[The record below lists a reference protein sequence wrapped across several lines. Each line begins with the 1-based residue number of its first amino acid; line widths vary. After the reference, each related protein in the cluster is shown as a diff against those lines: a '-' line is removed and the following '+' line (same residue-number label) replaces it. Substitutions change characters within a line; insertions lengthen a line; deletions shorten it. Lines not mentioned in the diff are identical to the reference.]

1 MLYDQHQINAQLP
14 RVTVE
19 KGQQLVDQQAVT
31 ELSVEDNGATLSAKV
46 ADHDP
51 NSNDLNENNSNER
64 VFISIHPQRKN
75 IFTTECSCDME
86 ENCSHV
92 AAVLL
97 YRLSI
102 DSTKRQR
109 QSTRGTSSFMNKVRS
124 KQTTAPLQK
133 ANESAFQQLIYLIS
147 VNKLSAKA
155 PITVELI
162 VSEKQPSGEYRTK
175 QPYHIQLRAL
185 NRPPRF
191 LRMADPRIFKSLLDA
206 DPHWENQ
213 AKRSLPTHLSIDLLN
228 AIVNTQ
234 RCYFADTP
242 WQEADSTP
250 ISWGEQEPSAA
261 AWRTARNGN
270 QTLRLCSDNPK
281 LHIIPAQE
289 PFYID
294 RESNTIGALTSNLNK
309 EALTWVSQNI
319 KVEPEH
325 SKPFIMEH
333 LQQLLDW
340 ELPQPH
346 FYPIEPFQSKSLT
359 PQLLFYSKRTHAV
372 SLNSYRKPTINDGV
386 LPQFVYPGP
395 REEATFFHGSD
406 QTQQRQFHQGIV
418 YQVCRD
424 VRAEKVLMESL
435 FEIAPDIV
443 PLHTDDGTDLLN
455 SNNLSNAK
463 GDLTFESKDEW
474 KQFFLTAL
482 PLLKKKGWQAI
493 FEDDFRY
500 HFVSVEQW
508 YGGIEQ
514 SKSDWLAL
522 ELGIQIDGEQINLL
536 PLLVKAIEQSPEFF
550 SIKRLNLFGDNDTL
564 PITLD
569 DGRIIEL
576 EVSRLKALLSVLVEL
591 FDQPKWDSGGKLR
604 LPAAQQARVGELQL
618 AMDGSN
624 GSNLYWQGNPE
635 ILENAS
641 RFSELQHAG
650 PIELPDTF
658 NATLRDYQTI
668 GVSWLQSLR
677 SQGVSGILADDMGLG
692 KTIQTL
698 AHLSI
703 EKSQGRLTSAALIIA
718 PTSLLH
724 NWRSEAARFTPE
736 LRVVVLHGSNR
747 FKKLGHLKDV
757 DIVVTTYALALRDIE
772 FWNKKVLGAVILDEA
787 QNIKNS
793 KAKVAKAIKQIEA
806 PIKLCLTGTPLEN
819 HLGELWSLFDF
830 LMTGYLESE
839 SVFKRLYRNPIE
851 KDNDKDRG
859 EALFNRIA
867 PFMMR
872 RNKNEVLSELPPKTE
887 TVVHIPLAEE
897 QQDLYETIR
906 LSSNQKLQQAIADN
920 GLAKSRI
927 MILDALL
934 KLRQVCCDPRLT
946 KFEDAQH
953 MESAKLQHLIEMV
966 SELTAEGRRI
976 LIFSQFTS
984 MLSLIADTLTTL
996 KFNFVTLTGATTNRE
1011 KVVEKFQ
1018 NGDAEIFL
1026 ISLKAGGVGLNLTT
1040 ADTVIHY
1047 DPWWNPAAEQQATDR
1062 AYRIGQDKPVFVYK
1076 LLIENS
1082 VEEQIFQLQQKKLA
1096 LMDSV
1101 YNAAEQQS
1109 DNFALSSEDL
1119 MAMLE

>member
-19 KGQQLVDQQAVT
+19 KGQQLVDQHAIT
-31 ELSVEDNGATLSAKV
+31 ELTVEDNGATLSAKV
-46 ADHDP
+46 TDCSQDNGE
-51 NSNDLNENNSNER
+51 NSSER

-75 IFTTECSCDME
+75 IFATECSCDME
-86 ENCSHV
+86 ENCMHV

-97 YRLSI
+97 HRLSL
-102 DSTKRQR
+102 DSNKQQR
-109 QSTRGTSSFMNKVRS
+109 QSTRGSNSFMSKVRS
-124 KQTTAPLQK
+124 RHTSTPIQK
-133 ANESAFQQLIYLIS
+133 ANESAFQQLIYLLSI
-147 VNKLSAKA
+147 NKLSTKA
-155 PITVELI
+155 PLTIELV
-162 VSEKQPSGEYRTK
+162 VSEKQPTGEYRTN
-175 QPYHIQLRAL
+175 QPYQIQLRAL

-191 LRMADPRIFKSLLDA
+191 LRMADPRIFKSLLDS

-213 AKRSLPTHLSIDLLN
+213 SKRSLPTHLTTELLK
-228 AIVNTQ
+228 AIVGTQ
-234 RCYFADTP
+234 RCYFADTA
-242 WQEADSTP
+242 WQEATSQP
-250 ISWGEQEPSAA
+250 ISWGEQEPCLA
-261 AWRTARNGN
+261 AWKTARNGN
-270 QTLRLCSDNPK
+270 QTLRLCNDNPK

-294 RESNTIGALTSNLNK
+294 RESNSIGALSSNHTK
-309 EALTWVSQNI
+309 EALTWISQNI
-319 KVEPEH
+319 KIEPEQ
-325 SKPFIMEH
+325 SKPFIMKY

-340 ELPQPH
+340 GLPQPH
-346 FYPIEPFQSKSLT
+346 FYPIERFQSQGII

-386 LPQFVYPGP
+386 LPQFIYKGP
-395 REEATFFHGSD
+395 REEATFFHGSK
-406 QTQQRQFHQGIV
+406 QEQHRQFHQGIV

-424 VRAEKVLMESL
+424 VSAEKLLVDSL
-435 FEIAPDIV
+435 FDIAPSFI
-443 PLHTDDGTDLLN
+443 PLNTDDASDP
-455 SNNLSNAK
+455 LSSTK
-463 GDLTFESKDEW
+463 GDLTFESKEEW

-482 PLLKKKGWQAI
+482 PQLKKQGWHAI

-508 YGGIEQ
+508 YGGVEQ
-514 SKSDWLAL
+514 IKSDWLGL
-522 ELGIQIDGEQINLL
+522 ELGIQVDGEQINLL

-591 FDQPKWDSGGKLR
+591 FDQPKWDNGGKLKI
-604 LPAAQQARVGELQL
+604 PAAQQARIGELQL
-618 AMDGSN
+618 AMDRPDS
-624 GSNLYWQGNPE
+624 SSLYWQGDPE
-635 ILENAS
+635 ILENAA

-703 EKSQGRLTSAALIIA
+703 EKAQGRLTSAALIIA

-724 NWRSEAARFTPE
+724 NWKSEAARFTPE

-747 FKKLGHLKDV
+747 FKKLGHLKDI
-757 DIVVTTYALALRDIE
+757 DIVITTYALVLRDIE
-772 FWNKKVLGAVILDEA
+772 FWNKKVLSAVILDEA

-839 SVFKRLYRNPIE
+839 TVFKRLYRNPIE

-887 TVVHIPLAEE
+887 TVVHIPLSEE

-920 GLAKSRI
+920 GLAKSHI

-953 MESAKLQHLIEMV
+953 IESAKLQHLIGMV
-966 SELTAEGRRI
+966 TELTSEGRRI

-984 MLSLIADTLTTL
+984 MLSIIADTLTTL
-996 KFNFVTLTGATTNRE
+996 KFNFVTLTGATRNRE
-1011 KVVEKFQ
+1011 KVVDKFQ
-1018 NGDAEIFL
+1018 NGDADIFL
-1026 ISLKAGGVGLNLTT
+1026 ISLKAGGVGLNLTA

-1047 DPWWNPAAEQQATDR
+1047 DPWWNPAAELQATDR

-1082 VEEQIFQLQQKKLA
+1082 VEEQIFQLQQKKLT
-1096 LMDSV
+1096 LMNSV

-1109 DNFALSSEDL
+1109 DNFALSSEEL
-1119 MAMLE
+1119 MAILE